1 MTMPLDDLSDL
12 PEEALLARYAA
23 GDRMAARVLVLRLSP
38 RLLSYVYRLLRDRA
52 EAEDVVQEA
61 LLRLWRMAPAWRPGE
76 ARVTTWLY
84 RVATNLVTDRQR
96 ARQRRRVAA
105 LEDAPEPADSAPG
118 AVAQL
123 IEADRMA
130 ALEAALACL
139 PERQR
144 QAVILRHLEGL
155 SNPEIATI
163 LEIGVEAVESLTAR
177 GKRALAAALAGQRAE
192 LGYEDEEAL
201 P

>member
-1 MTMPLDDLSDL
+1 MPLDDLSDL

-61 LLRLWRMAPAWRPGE
+61 LLRLWLMAPDWRSGE

-96 ARQRRRVAA
+96 ARQRRRLAA
-105 LEDAPEPADSAPG
+105 LEDAPEPADAAPG
-118 AVAQL
+118 AVAQM

-130 ALEAALACL
+130 ALDAALACL

-155 SNPEIATI
+155 SNPEIAAI

>member
-1 MTMPLDDLSDL
+1 MPLDDLSDL

-61 LLRLWRMAPAWRPGE
+61 LLRLWRMAPDWRSGE

-96 ARQRRRVAA
+96 ARQRRRLAA
-105 LEDAPEPADSAPG
+105 LEDAPEPADAAPG
-118 AVAQL
+118 AVAQM

-130 ALEAALACL
+130 ALDAALACL

-155 SNPEIATI
+155 SNPEIAAI